1 MTCAEAEMTNSPG
14 RRLLLR
20 SAFAVPLTVA
30 ASAYRGAWA
39 DALAK
44 RPSATKTAG
53 YALTSPQRAQ
63 TLAAS
68 LPADVASQ
76 LTVLADG
83 GLGRDLHVR
92 AVVHTQGLLP
102 HEDDHDASVQAQQ
115 DWRQTLVQALAFR
128 VTSKAAYAD
137 KAVAYIAG
145 WLPGYQS
152 SANPVDE
159 AELIQFLFGLD
170 LVRDRLPRD
179 VAERIPAF
187 GTQLAQAY
195 LTPARRVGDD
205 STLLNNWQSHRVK
218 LATAGAY
225 LSGDARW
232 IDAARAAFVAHVRQN
247 VHHDGSTYDFAQRD
261 AMHYVVYDLEPL
273 LMAAS
278 MAAAHGDDWYG
289 ATEIRGRLAS
299 ALEWLAPYARGE
311 RQHEEFVR
319 STVKFDA
326 RRAAAHV
333 PGYAGLWQRNEAA
346 DLYRIGT
353 GLDPQFRAVSVGL
366 DATPVTRAL
375 FSA

>member
-1 MTCAEAEMTNSPG
+1 
-14 RRLLLR
+14 
-20 SAFAVPLTVA
+20 
-30 ASAYRGAWA
+30 
-39 DALAK
+39 
-44 RPSATKTAG
+44 
-53 YALTSPQRAQ
+53 
-63 TLAAS
+63 
-68 LPADVASQ
+68 
-76 LTVLADG
+76 
-83 GLGRDLHVR
+83 
-92 AVVHTQGLLP
+92 
-102 HEDDHDASVQAQQ
+102 
-115 DWRQTLVQALAFR
+115 
-128 VTSKAAYAD
+128 VTGKAAYAD